1 MWWNMFMAFG
11 TILSRN
17 WIRDLTT
24 MTKSFKI
31 ILTTSGGNKLEI
43 ETTEIPDYQCH
54 TFITLRTVTRFKHT
68 LFVRP
73 LIFIL
78 ILYIYTLYWILYI
91 SDYVDKHIP
100 VWKNF
105 FSTSLW
111 VLSGGYSSTSS
122 TYKLHLLSHCSN
134 CIVIYSYIV
143 GHNSFTRKQEG
154 PENKLH

>member
-31 ILTTSGGNKLEI
+31 ILTTSGENKLEI
-43 ETTEIPDYQCH
+43 ATTEIPDYQCH
-54 TFITLRTVTRFKHT
+54 TFITLRTVTRFEHT

-73 LIFIL
+73 LIFIR
-78 ILYIYTLYWILYI
+78 ILFRVWFEWNWILYI
-91 SDYVDKHIP
+91 SNYVDKHIP

-105 FSTSLW
+105 FEHHYESSQVVSL
-111 VLSGGYSSTSS
+111 VRVQHTNYI
-122 TYKLHLLSHCSN
+122 YCH
-134 CIVIYSYIV
+134 IVAIAS
-143 GHNSFTRKQEG
+143 
-154 PENKLH
+154 

>member
-24 MTKSFKI
+24 MTKSCNI
-31 ILTTSGGNKLEI
+31 ILTTSGENKLEI
-43 ETTEIPDYQCH
+43 ETTEIPGYYFH

-78 ILYIYTLYWILYI
+78 ILYIYRILYI
-91 SDYVDKHIP
+91 SNYVDKHIP

-105 FSTSLW
+105 FQHHYESSQVVSL
-111 VLSGGYSSTSS
+111 VRVQHTNYI
-122 TYKLHLLSHCSN
+122 YCH
-134 CIVIYSYIV
+134 IVAIAS
-143 GHNSFTRKQEG
+143 
-154 PENKLH
+154 